1 MSALFADWT
10 VVEHPRSLQCKP
22 NPNSWFKVNR
32 LETAG
37 LSVGDDDRVIFA
49 SPECLRLWTALD
61 TMDRGVVVEGSP
73 GLGKSV
79 SVWAWTC
86 YQAMSLEKKVLWIH
100 VDKLMYQMCVY
111 LSPDQCK
118 VMESTGRSN
127 LEDLMETTDA
137 DILVFD
143 GYKSSIPL
151 EDCINAVFPFESK
164 SQRKGIVVS
173 SKVGGL
179 ELDDFPPKLGNRITF
194 FHFGPWLLDTYFA
207 ACANEDFFRS
217 VSAFFDIPALD
228 DDETST
234 ADPDYRNSRR
244 RAQIEEKFYY
254 SGASARWMFTKTIEF
269 IKGKVARLLD
279 KVKNFKTLVDEMQR
293 YASTESSNHLL
304 MRVKVSKGFQT
315 FFVSRYVLKK
325 VLHKS
330 RDISDIQRAY
340 ELARRQNNPVF
351 LGWVVEFDF
360 LEKLVESSRGSSR
373 IMNLYN
379 NVEGQVFWKV
389 SCATKFNPD
398 LPFKVTWLPNQ
409 YRIPQSWCEG
419 GYDAVGLIHIGGKRV
434 LRFIQVTRGKSHKLK
449 LRFFSELAAK
459 FSKAQILIDGIEIAV
474 VLPRFED
481 HMQVFETKISIEN
494 SGQLSN
500 YNVGSS
506 TNKWLHRKE
515 ETQVVFMYF
524 DADEGVRKGRAFD
537 L

>member
-1 MSALFADWT
+1 M
-10 VVEHPRSLQCKP
+10 VQGQ
-22 NPNSWFKVNR
+22 R

-194 FHFGPWLLDTYFA
+194 FHFGPWLLDTSPLVPMRISSA
-207 ACANEDFFRS
+207 QS
-217 VSAFFDIPALD
+217 VRFLIFL
-228 DDETST
+228 
-234 ADPDYRNSRR
+234 
-244 RAQIEEKFYY
+244 
-254 SGASARWMFTKTIEF
+254 
-269 IKGKVARLLD
+269 
-279 KVKNFKTLVDEMQR
+279 
-293 YASTESSNHLL
+293 LL
-304 MRVKVSKGFQT
+304 MT
-315 FFVSRYVLKK
+315 T
-325 VLHKS
+325 
-330 RDISDIQRAY
+330 
-340 ELARRQNNPVF
+340 RRLRQ
-351 LGWVVEFDF
+351 
-360 LEKLVESSRGSSR
+360 
-373 IMNLYN
+373 
-379 NVEGQVFWKV
+379 
-389 SCATKFNPD
+389 
-398 LPFKVTWLPNQ
+398 
-409 YRIPQSWCEG
+409 IPT
-419 GYDAVGLIHIGGKRV
+419 IGIADV
-434 LRFIQVTRGKSHKLK
+434 AHKLK
-449 LRFFSELAAK
+449 RSSTTPE
-459 FSKAQILIDGIEIAV
+459 
-474 VLPRFED
+474 
-481 HMQVFETKISIEN
+481 QVP
-494 SGQLSN
+494 GGCLQRQLS
-500 YNVGSS
+500 S
-506 TNKWLHRKE
+506 
-515 ETQVVFMYF
+515 
-524 DADEGVRKGRAFD
+524 
-537 L
+537 